1 MSFPTSFPDDKP
13 LVTVTHPTNVLW
25 VLELHNGD
33 DSRLTHDLISKAVL
47 PALDEV
53 ERSWRKQWR
62 EAQQTK
68 TKEGGR
74 GALII
79 VGNRKQNKFF
89 SNGLDYET
97 ASKDPLFFPR
107 FYDPM
112 LHRLFTF
119 PIPTIAALNGH
130 TFAGAFMLALSCD
143 YRVMTDGS
151 KRNAWL
157 CMNEVHFGAAWP
169 YPFGAIVQAKVTD
182 AQAVRKIALEG
193 HRFTP
198 QEAVKSGFVDE
209 LVQGDTE
216 AVLNKALELGKKVSE
231 QAQSGVWGIIRGDV
245 YGEVVKRLRRSGE
258 FRRRSVALDNE
269 EAKSRL

>member
-1 MSFPTSFPDDKP
+1 M
-13 LVTVTHPTNVLW
+13 LW

-33 DSRLTHDLISKAVL
+33 DSRLTHDLISKAIL

-53 ERSWRKQWR
+53 ERSWRQQWR
-62 EAQQTK
+62 EAQK
-68 TKEGGR
+68 TKNKESGR

-89 SNGLDYET
+89 SNGLDYEN
-97 ASKDPLFFPR
+97 AVKDPLFFPR

-112 LHRLFTF
+112 LLRLFTF

-157 CMNEVHFGAAWP
+157 CMNEIHFGAAWP
-169 YPFGAIVQAKVTD
+169 YPFGAIVQSKVTD
-182 AQAVRKIALEG
+182 AQTVRKIALEG

-198 QEAVKSGFVDE
+198 QEALKCGIVDYI
-209 LVQGDTE
+209 VQGDTE
-216 AVLNKALELGKKVSE
+216 AVLNKALEVGKAVGE
-231 QAQSGVWGIIRGDV
+231 QAQSGAWGVIRSDI

-258 FRRRSVALDNE
+258 SRRRSVAADDA
-269 EAKSRL
+269 EARSRL